1 LTSDLKERKKI
12 GGAMSKRGR
21 KKENAKN
28 EHVNKYAS
36 LSKTSE
42 AKKQGKKGEAKTVTA
57 P

>member
-1 LTSDLKERKKI
+1 
-12 GGAMSKRGR
+12 MSKRGR

-36 LSKTSE
+36 SSKASE
-42 AKKQGKKGEAKTVTA
+42 NKKRDEKGEAKTVAA